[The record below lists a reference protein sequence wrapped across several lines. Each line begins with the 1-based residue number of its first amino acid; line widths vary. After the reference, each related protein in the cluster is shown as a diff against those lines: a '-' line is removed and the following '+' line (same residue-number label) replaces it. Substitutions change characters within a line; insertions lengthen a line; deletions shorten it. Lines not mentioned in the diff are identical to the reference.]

1 MDWKIELIHVPVSD
15 VDRAKDFYVNKL
27 GFNADHDQRCS
38 DELRFVQLT
47 PPGSACSI
55 AIGEGLGGTLEPGTL
70 DVIQVVI
77 PDADAVLAE
86 LRAKGVEAE
95 GVDEQEWG
103 RFVTLQDPDGNR
115 WTLQELPDY
124 SAGQRA
130 GDERMPRGGVDPAP
144 QRVGAAVLP
153 RTTSSGT
160 RDVRSGASG
169 SSRSTSSTV
178 AMTSWPS
185 ASKSWRTVVRAGVK

>member
-1 MDWKIELIHVPVSD
+1 MYE
-15 VDRAKDFYVNKL
+15 
-27 GFNADHDQRCS
+27 G
-38 DELRFVQLT
+38 LRFVQLT

-77 PDADAVLAE
+77 PDADAALAE

-103 RFVTLQDPDGNR
+103 RFVSLKDPDGNR

-124 SAGQRA
+124 SAAGQ
-130 GDERMPRGGVDPAP
+130 
-144 QRVGAAVLP
+144 
-153 RTTSSGT
+153 
-160 RDVRSGASG
+160 
-169 SSRSTSSTV
+169 
-178 AMTSWPS
+178 
-185 ASKSWRTVVRAGVK
+185 